1 MYVVMVT
8 KNGIIK
14 KTSLEQYSRP
24 RVNGINAIEIRED
37 DQLLEAK
44 LTTGTSE
51 IMIATKGG
59 KCIRF
64 PEEKVRAVGRSSI
77 GVRGIDLSD
86 GDEVIGMIVVN
97 DIQNETVL
105 VVSEKGYGK
114 RTAVEDYRI
123 TNRGGKGVITLNITE
138 KTGNLIAIQSVTDE
152 DGLMIINKSGVA
164 IRMGM
169 DDLRVMGRNTQ
180 GVRMINLKNNDE
192 IAAVAKVMMDKE
204 VEEETEETVENID
217 EETQNQAPLE
227 SQEDT
232 LNKNEEE

>member
-1 MYVVMVT
+1 
-8 KNGIIK
+8 
-14 KTSLEQYSRP
+14 
-24 RVNGINAIEIRED
+24 
-37 DQLLEAK
+37 
-44 LTTGTSE
+44 
-51 IMIATKGG
+51 
-59 KCIRF
+59 
-64 PEEKVRAVGRSSI
+64 
-77 GVRGIDLSD
+77 
-86 GDEVIGMIVVN
+86 MIVVN

-192 IAAVAKVMMDKE
+192 IAAADIVMMDKE
-204 VEEETEETVENID
+204 VELNKTYLELKTEEESLNLDFEELAELSEAADLID
-217 EETQNQAPLE
+217 LLTKNSEKEEV
-227 SQEDT
+227 S
-232 LNKNEEE
+232 

>member
-1 MYVVMVT
+1 MKMIT
-8 KNGIIK
+8 DKQKKFINDIK
-14 KTSLEQYSRP
+14 GVITE
-24 RVNGINAIEIRED
+24 NGINAIEIRED

-77 GVRGIDLSD
+77 GVRGVDLSD